1 MDYPGGV
8 VAMPTMPPSPP
19 SIPALDLIPP
29 DDLVQAN
36 RRLNTN
42 SNGNGDGCETFPRT
56 FFEIAFA
63 GKDVDDV
70 DGGIRAGIIITFF
83 ALMLHMLAMP
93 FILRNLYRKLPGW
106 LAAKG
111 EEGAE
116 KTNAEV

>member
-1 MDYPGGV
+1 MNYPGS
-8 VAMPTMPPSPP
+8 T
-19 SIPALDLIPP
+19 
-29 DDLVQAN
+29 
-36 RRLNTN
+36 
-42 SNGNGDGCETFPRT
+42 NGDGCETFPRT

-63 GKDVDDV
+63 GTDV
-70 DGGIRAGIIITFF
+70 DGADGGVHAGILITFF

-116 KTNAEV
+116 KTIKTNAEV

>member
-1 MDYPGGV
+1 MNYPGG
-8 VAMPTMPPSPP
+8 T
-19 SIPALDLIPP
+19 
-29 DDLVQAN
+29 
-36 RRLNTN
+36 
-42 SNGNGDGCETFPRT
+42 NGDGCETFPRT

-63 GKDVDDV
+63 GTDV
-70 DGGIRAGIIITFF
+70 DGADGGVHAGILITFF

-116 KTNAEV
+116 KTHAEV